1 MCEINCPNQATHLI
15 HSADRSGLSLQ
26 ACAAHVDQAAATVAV
41 MANDGVEIVTAPL

>member
-15 HSADRSGLSLQ
+15 HAADRSGLSLQ
-26 ACAAHVDQAAATVAV
+26 ACGEHLHQAAEGVAV